1 MKAIK
6 LASVFAVTAV
16 AAAVS
21 TATFAA
27 DAIITG
33 EAGVEYTTYHGN
45 SKDTPDLADGTDLG
59 ELELHV
65 DTGIVYAELEV
76 KTTGVDE
83 GTKIGM
89 EKLYVK
95 QGAVSFGRFDG
106 TVATGSFM
114 GMDELFGGV
123 DLKTAAGDTDNM
135 GIRYKVTP
143 ELTVAVEA
151 TSSLAGGTTYTF
163 DSATGTS
170 KATTTEKADS
180 DIGVAL
186 SYVQDFGGFKAGIS
200 GGSIG
205 DANAVNVGVQALAGP
220 ATLSLN
226 YGVGEKGTK
235 TATTTTTD
243 VEQVTASVALAA
255 TDALTLTLEYSQD
268 LESTGKPDGTYFIA
282 EYVAGDLTYYVK
294 NYAGDL
300 AARSDTNGAEQTTVG
315 VKVFF

>member
-33 EAGVEYTTYHGN
+33 EAGVEYTTYSGE

-65 DTGIVYAELEV
+65 DTGIVYAELEF

-123 DLKTAAGDTDNM
+123 DLVTAASDTDNT
-135 GIRYKVTP
+135 GVRYKVTP
-143 ELTVAVEA
+143 ELTIALEA
-151 TSSLAGGTTYTF
+151 TRST
-163 DSATGTS
+163 AT
-170 KATTTEKADS
+170 EDS
-180 DIGVAL
+180 DIGFAA
-186 SYVQDFGGFKAGIS
+186 SYVQDFGGFKAGVS
-200 GGSIG
+200 GGVVG
-205 DANAVNVGVQALAGP
+205 DANSANVGVQTVAGP

-226 YGVGEKGTK
+226 YGIGEQGTG
-235 TATTTTTD
+235 TTTD
-243 VEQVTASVALAA
+243 REQLTASVAFAA
-255 TDALTLTLEYSQD
+255 TDALTLTLEYSNE
-268 LESTGKPDGTYFIA
+268 LEKELDGTYFIA
-282 EYVAGDLTYYVK
+282 EYVSGDLTYYVK

-300 AARSDTNGAEQTTVG
+300 AADSSTNGAEQTTVG
-315 VKVFF
+315 VKTFF

>member
-33 EAGVEYTTYHGN
+33 EAGVEYVTT
-45 SKDTPDLADGTDLG
+45 KDSTDELDGTDLG

-65 DTGIVYAELEV
+65 DTGIVYAELEF
-76 KTTGVDE
+76 KTTGNNEDASDVN
-83 GTKIGM
+83 M

-95 QGAVSFGRFDG
+95 KGAVSFGRFDG
-106 TVATGSFM
+106 TVATGSFF

-123 DLKTAAGDTDNM
+123 DLVTAAGDTDNT

-143 ELTVAVEA
+143 ELTVALEA
-151 TSSLAGGTTYTF
+151 TES
-163 DSATGTS
+163 
-170 KATTTEKADS
+170 TTTEDS
-180 DIGVAL
+180 DIGVAV

-200 GGSIG
+200 GGSVG
-205 DANAVNVGVQALAGP
+205 DANAVNIGAQTVAGP

-226 YGVGEKGTK
+226 YGIGEEGTD
-235 TATTTTTD
+235 TTTD
-243 VEQVTASVALAA
+243 REQLTASIALAA
-255 TDALTLTLEYSQD
+255 TDALTLTLEYSNE
-268 LESTGKPDGTYFIA
+268 LEKEIDGTYFIA
-282 EYVAGDLTYYVK
+282 EYAVGDLTYYVK

-300 AARSDTNGAEQTTVG
+300 AADSSTNGAEQTIVG
-315 VKVFF
+315 VKAFF

>member
-33 EAGVEYTTYHGN
+33 EAGVEYTTYTGD

-65 DTGIVYAELEV
+65 DTGVVYAELEFA
-76 KTTGVDE
+76 TTGANE
-83 GTKIGM
+83 ATKIGM

-123 DLKTAAGDTDNM
+123 DLVTAASDTDNT
-135 GIRYKVTP
+135 GVRYKVTP
-143 ELTVAVEA
+143 ELTVALEA
-151 TSSLAGGTTYTF
+151 TEST
-163 DSATGTS
+163 DD
-170 KATTTEKADS
+170 EDS
-180 DIGVAL
+180 DIGFAL
-186 SYVQDFGGFKAGIS
+186 SYVKDFGFIKAGIS
-200 GGSIG
+200 GGAVG
-205 DANAVNVGVQALAGP
+205 DANAVNVGMQTVSGP
-220 ATLSLN
+220 FTVSLN
-226 YGVGEKGTK
+226 YGVGEEGTG
-235 TATTTTTD
+235 TTTD
-243 VEQVTASVALAA
+243 REQMTTSIAFAA
-255 TDALTLTLEYSQD
+255 TDALTLTLEYSNE
-268 LESTGKPDGTYFIA
+268 LEKEMDGTYFIG
-282 EYVAGDLTYYVK
+282 EYVSGDLTYYVK

-300 AARSDTNGAEQTTVG
+300 AADDSTNGAEQTTVG
-315 VKVFF
+315 VKTFF

>member
-6 LASVFAVTAV
+6 LASVFAVSAV

-33 EAGVEYTTYHGN
+33 EAGVEYTTYNGE

-65 DTGIVYAELEV
+65 DTGIVYAELEFA
-76 KTTGVDE
+76 TTGANE
-83 GTKIGM
+83 ATKIGM

-123 DLKTAAGDTDNM
+123 DLVTAASDTDNT
-135 GIRYKVTP
+135 GVRYKVTP
-143 ELTVAVEA
+143 ELTVALEA
-151 TSSLAGGTTYTF
+151 TEST
-163 DSATGTS
+163 DD
-170 KATTTEKADS
+170 EDS
-180 DIGVAL
+180 DIGFAL
-186 SYVQDFGGFKAGIS
+186 SYVKDFGFIKAGIS
-200 GGSIG
+200 GGSVG
-205 DANAVNVGVQALAGP
+205 DANAVNVGFQTVSGP
-220 ATLSLN
+220 ITVSLN
-226 YGVGEKGTK
+226 YGVGEKGTG
-235 TATTTTTD
+235 TTTD
-243 VEQVTASVALAA
+243 REQMTSSIAFAA
-255 TDALTLTLEYSQD
+255 TDALTLTLEYSNE
-268 LESTGKPDGTYFIA
+268 LEKEMDGTYFIG
-282 EYVAGDLTYYVK
+282 EYVSGDLTYYVK

-300 AARSDTNGAEQTTVG
+300 AADSSTNGAEQTTVG
-315 VKVFF
+315 VKTFF